1 MTTALV
7 DHDPR
12 ATHLESITES
22 ILQLDAHFGVTTAWS
37 DTLTELAEWDG
48 AARTITL
55 AADSALEAQA
65 WVLVDAWRLCVFGQ
79 HAVPDAIAHR
89 HLRAVP

>member
-7 DHDPR
+7 GHDPR

-22 ILQLDAHFGVTTAWS
+22 IIQLDAHFGVTTRWS
-37 DTLTELAEWDG
+37 ETLSELCEWDG
-48 AARTITL
+48 ETRTVTL
-55 AADSALEAQA
+55 AADSDLEAQA
-65 WVLVDAWRLCVFGQ
+65 WVLVDAWRLCVFGR